1 MIKSGARPTTAHQ
14 VHRTIRTALGEAR
27 RRGHVSR
34 NVAALAK
41 PPRVQVEPV
50 RPYSVD
56 EVQRILQVAMQRPT
70 AHAGRSHS
78 LSDCGKGRPGLTLD
92 DVDLE
97 TRSLQ
102 SEARGHARSM
112 STGAGGTCGPMAG
125 SVDAD
130 AEARRIS
137 DEYSRRIVDAEA
149 VDVERD

>member
-1 MIKSGARPTTAHQ
+1 MQPNGALGD
-14 VHRTIRTALGEAR
+14 RTRFRTAAR
-27 RRGHVSR
+27 G
-34 NVAALAK
+34 
-41 PPRVQVEPV
+41 
-50 RPYSVD
+50 
-56 EVQRILQVAMQRPT
+56 
-70 AHAGRSHS
+70 G
-78 LSDCGKGRPGLTLD
+78 PGLRWD

-137 DEYSRRIVDAEA
+137 DEYSRRIVDAEG